1 LQTPF
6 ISWKLIYDVFENNLN
21 SNGTNMLIYFFT
33 HSFDMT
39 KDNSN
44 DKDKGK
50 MTVEEAGRKGGEAV
64 VEKYGPEHMA
74 EIGRKGGEHS
84 HGGRD
89 YDDDDKGKKSHEGS
103 NSKRGLASADK
114 ETRERVAKK
123 GGES

>member
-1 LQTPF
+1 
-6 ISWKLIYDVFENNLN
+6 
-21 SNGTNMLIYFFT
+21 
-33 HSFDMT
+33 MT
-39 KDNSN
+39 KDDK

-89 YDDDDKGKKSHEGS
+89 NNNDSDNDSRGRKSHENS
-103 NSKRGLASADK
+103 NSKRGLASADR
-114 ETRERVAKK
+114 ETREKVAKK
-123 GGES
+123 GGESSHRD

>member
-1 LQTPF
+1 
-6 ISWKLIYDVFENNLN
+6 
-21 SNGTNMLIYFFT
+21 
-33 HSFDMT
+33 MT
-39 KDNSN
+39 KD

-74 EIGRKGGEHS
+74 DIGRKGGEHS

-89 YDDDDKGKKSHEGS
+89 DDEGNENDKRGRKSSNDDD

-114 ETRERVAKK
+114 ETREKVAKK
-123 GGES
+123 GGESSHRD

>member
-1 LQTPF
+1 
-6 ISWKLIYDVFENNLN
+6 
-21 SNGTNMLIYFFT
+21 
-33 HSFDMT
+33 MT
-39 KDNSN
+39 KDNEN

-84 HGGRD
+84 HGG
-89 YDDDDKGKKSHEGS
+89 YNDDDDGNNNNRGKSS
-103 NSKRGLASADK
+103 NSKDSDSNSNRGLASADK

-123 GGES
+123 GGKS